1 MYFHGRAKMM
11 KLVRISKLIFFI
23 LLTTNCYAN
32 DSSTQGIPG
41 GELSSPMDSTEGGE
55 SAYFPSE
62 NHKPMEDVEAGES
75 AYFPGE
81 DDKPLDKVKAN
92 ATSSPL
98 VPGGSNY
105 GKTVSGNGLSTQFN
119 SGAPF
124 SGLKSDEYLSYT
136 NEEILAKIRDKSKSS
151 LAFEFVQNNFDYVDT
166 RGVYERTFNSDS
178 GAKGGSLHITRDS
191 FLYKGYIN
199 LGYGGGI
206 GVGYSTGKGIFAED
220 GTVSNTSFNLY
231 SLPLDLR
238 LLIEIP
244 VGHFMKLSFAGGPS
258 AMGLIQNRSD
268 RDSGDKDKEKKQVG
282 FGYAAEGKV
291 KFNLSYMS
299 TDTGFEYYTSHE
311 VSFMSID
318 LIMRT
323 QSYSGFGDEDIEISG
338 TSYGLGFTFEFL

>member
-1 MYFHGRAKMM
+1 M
-11 KLVRISKLIFFI
+11 KLTRITKVLFLTCLIA
-23 LLTTNCYAN
+23 NCYAN
-32 DSSTQGIPG
+32 DSSSQSFPG
-41 GELSSPMDSTEGGE
+41 GEVSPAMDSAEGGE

-62 NHKPMEDVEAGES
+62 NHKPMEDVEGGEN
-75 AYFPGE
+75 AYFPDE
-81 DDKPLDKVKAN
+81 DDKPLDKVKEN
-92 ATSSPL
+92 ATASPM
-98 VPGGSNY
+98 VPGANNY
-105 GKTVSGNGLSTQFN
+105 GKTVSGNNSSTQFN

-124 SGLKSDEYLSYT
+124 SGLNSDKYLTYT
-136 NEEILAKIRDKSKSS
+136 NEEILASIRGKSKSS
-151 LAFEFVQNNFDYVDT
+151 LAFEFFQNNFDYVDS

-191 FLYKGYIN
+191 YLYKGYIN

-206 GVGYSTGKGIFAED
+206 GVGYSTGKGIFAAD

-244 VGHFMKLSFAGGPS
+244 VGHFMKLSVAGGPS

-282 FGYAAEGKV
+282 FGYSAEGKV
-291 KFNLSYMS
+291 KFNLSYMF
-299 TDTGFEYYTSHE
+299 TDTGFDYYTSHE
-311 VSFMSID
+311 VSFMSLD
-318 LIMRT
+318 FIMRT
-323 QSYSGFGDEDIEISG
+323 QSYSGFGDEDIEITG